1 MRTALLA
8 CGVVICCC
16 AVLAWQPAKASANG
30 VGSLDRAERKVI
42 RIVNRIRVRQ
52 GLRRLKASR
61 SLARA
66 ATVHTGDMLRRDF
79 LSHAS
84 SDGTAMSD
92 RVRRFAGR
100 RDWIGESI
108 AVIPG
113 RATARKAVRMWMNS
127 PPHRAVLLSPSGRR
141 IGIGKRRGKLG
152 SARRAV
158 FTADLASRG

>member
-16 AVLAWQPAKASANG
+16 AVLAWQPSKASANG

-42 RIVNRIRVRQ
+42 RIVNRIRGRH

-61 SLARA
+61 PLAA
-66 ATVHTGDMLRRDF
+66 AASVHTGDMLARDF
-79 LSHAS
+79 LSHSS

-92 RVRRFAGR
+92 RVRRFTGR
-100 RDWIGESI
+100 KAWVGESI
-108 AVIPG
+108 AAIPG

-127 PPHRAVLLSPSGRR
+127 PPHRAVLLAPAGRR
-141 IGIGKRRGKLG
+141 IGVGKRRGKLG

-158 FTADLASRG
+158 FTADLTSRG

>member
-30 VGSLDRAERKVI
+30 AGNLDRAERKVI
-42 RIVNRIRVRQ
+42 RIVNRIRARR

-61 SLARA
+61 RLAVA
-66 ATVHTGDMLRRDF
+66 ATHHTGDMLARDF

-84 SDGTAMSD
+84 SDGTAMAQ
-92 RVRRFAGR
+92 RVRRYTGTKR
-100 RDWIGESI
+100 WIGENI
-108 AVIPG
+108 AVVQG
-113 RATARKAVRMWMNS
+113 RATARKAVRMWMKS
-127 PPHRAVLLSPSGRR
+127 PPHRAVLLSPSGGR
-141 IGIGKRRGKLG
+141 IGVGKRRGTLG